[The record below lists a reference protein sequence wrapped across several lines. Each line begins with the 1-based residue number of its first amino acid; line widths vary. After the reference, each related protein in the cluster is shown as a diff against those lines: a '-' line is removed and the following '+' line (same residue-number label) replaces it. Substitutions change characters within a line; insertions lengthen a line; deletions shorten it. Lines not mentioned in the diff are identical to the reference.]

1 MEEHVSKS
9 DAGFKEA
16 ALFWKKFRTAVINN
30 GIPENKAQWFEHW
43 ARQFSLSIPKIP
55 LVNRNEEQV
64 IDFLN
69 NLEAKQNI
77 EDWQFKQ
84 AVEALKIL
92 YHDVF
97 GYEWAKTL
105 TNQGLG
111 KRKIDTPG
119 ELLELQPALPQ
130 AATVPARVF
139 PDELAPI
146 IAKPLEKTD
155 IYSTIRDEMRKSHYS
170 SNTEKLYLNWIRRFL
185 SFQNRPQ
192 TELTQGS
199 VDEYL
204 TYLGT
209 EKAVS
214 ASTRNQAM
222 NALLFFYEK
231 VLKEPL
237 VAVDSLPADKQ
248 EQKKPQNV
256 SEEDVSSLF
265 DRLNQVHSLVA
276 GLIYSC
282 RLRLMECLRLRVQDI
297 DFERK
302 EIAVRDSR
310 GQKKRIV
317 SLPEQYHVQLQE
329 HLVNVRHQHE
339 ADLAQGI
346 GEVFLWPSLVKKY
359 PDAVREWG
367 WQYVFPSNR
376 LTVDQNTKKVRR
388 HHIHPTAIQNALRRA
403 AKETGLS
410 SYVNCQILR
419 HSSTK
424 KDKSF

>member
-1 MEEHVSKS
+1 MEEPVSKA
-9 DAGFKEA
+9 DARFKEA
-16 ALFWKKFRTAVINN
+16 VLFWKKFRAAVINN
-30 GIPENKAQWFEHW
+30 GIPENKAQWYEHW
-43 ARQFSLSIPKIP
+43 ARQFSLSVPKIP
-55 LVNRNEEQV
+55 LVNRNEAQV
-64 IDFLN
+64 TDFLR

-92 YHDVF
+92 YYDVF

-111 KRKIDTPG
+111 KRKIDKPG
-119 ELLELQPALPQ
+119 EFLEPQ
-130 AATVPARVF
+130 AEPPQTATETARVF
-139 PDELAPI
+139 PEELAPI
-146 IAKPLEKTD
+146 ISNQLEKKD
-155 IYSTIRDEMRKSHYS
+155 IYSTIRDELRKSHYS
-170 SNTEKLYLNWIRRFL
+170 LSTEKLYLNWIRRFL
-185 SFQNRPQ
+185 SFQNKSLS
-192 TELTQGS
+192 ELTQGA
-199 VDEYL
+199 VDEYFMH
-204 TYLGT
+204 LGA
-209 EKAVS
+209 EKPVS

-222 NALLFFYEK
+222 NALVFFYEK

-256 SEEDVSSLF
+256 SEEDISSL
-265 DRLNQVHSLVA
+265 LGGLSQVHSLVA

-297 DFERK
+297 DFERE

-317 SLPEQYHVQLQE
+317 SLPEQHHVQLQE

-339 ADLAQGI
+339 ADLAEGL
-346 GEVFLWPSLVKKY
+346 GEVYLWPAFVKKY

-388 HHIHPTAIQNALRRA
+388 HHIHPTAIQNALRGA
-403 AKETGLS
+403 ARETGLS
-410 SYVNCQILR
+410 SHVTCQILR
-419 HSSTK
+419 HSSKK